1 MSAERH
7 RRGRELFAAARELA
21 EAAVPAF
28 LDEACGGDEALRA
41 EVEGLLRCSAELER
55 AAGTPARRAS
65 VANYRVVRLIGEG
78 GMGEVWEAEQLAP
91 VARRVALKLVRW
103 GMDSRQVLARFEA
116 ERQALALMNHP
127 NIAAVYDAGETDDG
141 RPYFAM
147 EYVEGTSL
155 TAYCDAQR
163 LAIGER
169 LRLFVEVCGGV
180 QHAHQKGVIHRDLK
194 PGNIL
199 VALQDGRPVPK
210 IIDFGVAKAV
220 SQRLTERTLFTE
232 LGQWIGTPEYMSP
245 EQAQGGGE
253 DVDTRTDVY
262 SLGVLLYELI
272 AGAPPVA
279 GDELRRAGFD
289 EMRRRIR
296 EEEPLR
302 PSTRVSR
309 MGPASEEA
317 AARRRTDAPGL
328 ARALRGDLDWIVLKT
343 LEKDRARRYGSP
355 AELAADLGRH
365 LHNEPVSASPPSA
378 LYRAGKFVRRNRVA
392 VTAAA
397 LVAAALVAAVAGTA
411 HGLVRARREADTAR
425 RVSGL
430 METMIAE
437 LNPQSRQGF
446 AADPQEMLDH
456 GLARIETELAGQPL
470 EQARLMAAL
479 GVAYAGLGQPDSA
492 RRLLE
497 RALEIRRTH
506 LGENDLD
513 YAASLFALG
522 NVLIDLHHD
531 EEARRLHLEA
541 LATRER
547 LLPPG
552 HGLILLSLE
561 RAAVAELL
569 NQDCEAALAFGRR
582 ALGAAGAGTGV
593 AAPELESALAASGAV
608 AASCEDLELARA
620 LLERAV
626 VANDGSET
634 PENLGTARAFFNY
647 AGVLDRLGETE
658 QAVRYAERAVRIW
671 DSMDG
676 PRDRRL
682 SMGLLIAA
690 TVNQH
695 AGRLEAA
702 RSLFEQARAIVA
714 TFAEVPN
721 EWELRL
727 VDMADVLA
735 RLGETDAALELL
747 QEALDRGLED
757 PAFVGAP
764 EFASLRGNPV
774 FSAIAAEVQRRRA
787 AADSEQPAGS

>member
-1 MSAERH
+1 VSAERH
-7 RRGRELFAAARELA
+7 RRGRELFAAARELD
-21 EAAVPAF
+21 EGAVAGF
-28 LDEACGGDEALRA
+28 LDEACDGDEALRA
-41 EVEGLLRCSAELER
+41 EVEGLLRCSAELDR
-55 AAGTPARRAS
+55 AAGAPARRAS

-127 NIAAVYDAGETDDG
+127 NIAAVYDAGESDDG

-279 GDELRRAGFD
+279 GDELRKAGFD

-317 AARRRTDAPGL
+317 AAKRRTDAPGL

-343 LEKDRARRYGSP
+343 LEKERARRYGSP

-365 LHNEPVSASPPSA
+365 LANEPVSASPPSA

-456 GLARIETELAGQPL
+456 GLARIESELAGQPL

-479 GVAYAGLGQPDSA
+479 GVAYAGLGEPDSA

-497 RALEIRRTH
+497 RALEIRRAH

-513 YAASLFALG
+513 SAATVFALG

-531 EEARRLHLEA
+531 EDALRLHLEA
-541 LATRER
+541 LAIRER

-552 HGLILLSLE
+552 HGLIVLSLE
-561 RAAVAELL
+561 RAALVELL
-569 NQDCEAALAFGRR
+569 NEDCPAALAFSRR
-582 ALGAAGAGTGV
+582 ALAAGECSGV
-593 AAPELESALAASGAV
+593 TAPELESALAASGAI
-608 AASCEDLELARA
+608 AASCEDLDLARA

-626 VANDGSET
+626 VAREGSEA
-634 PENLGTARAFFNY
+634 PENLGTARAYFNY
-647 AGVLDRLGETE
+647 AGVLDSLGETE
-658 QAVRYAERAVRIW
+658 RAVLYAERAVGIW
-671 DSMDG
+671 EAMDG

-690 TVNQH
+690 TANQH
-695 AGRLEAA
+695 AGRLEVA
-702 RSLFEQARAIVA
+702 RSLFDQARAIVA
-714 TFAEVPN
+714 TFAELPN

-747 QEALDRGLED
+747 QEALDLGLDD
-757 PAFVGAP
+757 PAFVEAP
-764 EFASLRGNPV
+764 EFASLRGDPT
-774 FSAIAAEVQRRRA
+774 FAAIAAEVQRRRA
-787 AADSEQPAGS
+787 AAGPEAPAGA